1 VFLII
6 LILMILTI
14 FKVNIGVSLFLTII
28 IASILYSGPPKILD
42 LLILT
47 LRDHVSQLLMA
58 NVFLIAFFVSLY
70 RVKGLINTMSSS
82 FMRILRRDY
91 LAITLIPGLIGLLP
105 VPGGALL
112 SAPVVDG
119 VGDLRKLSKSQ
130 KLFVNVWYR
139 HTILYFYPLSTTI
152 IFTAAITNTSPWRL
166 AEYAT
171 PIAFIMFLLG
181 YSVLIG
187 KKASSNEKL
196 SLGETSRSSELRST
210 APLLVAILISLA
222 LGLSGNPLLS
232 NELYVIAS
240 VSVGIL
246 LLIILNR
253 YSLNDLLRSLR
264 DYRLY
269 DMVFLAYSLM
279 LFRNFFRTIDLST
292 LGSELTRIGL
302 DPLIITLSTP
312 IVFSAIS
319 GHPTTGIGVS
329 IPLLGSL
336 NINMDLSTIMIVYT
350 AAFLGYLG
358 SPFHACY
365 LYTANYLEISFV
377 KGYKYLIP
385 HIIITLILGIIL
397 FKYILVI

>member
-1 VFLII
+1 MFLMVSVLII
-6 LILMILTI
+6 FM
-14 FKVNIGVSLFLTII
+14 FFRVNIGVTLFITVF
-28 IASILYSGPPKILD
+28 IASVLYSGSLHIID
-42 LLILT
+42 LLIFT

-70 RVKGLINTMSSS
+70 RVKGLINAMSSG

-112 SAPVVDG
+112 SAPIVDG
-119 VGDLRKLSKSQ
+119 VGDLRRLSRPQ

-171 PIAFIMFLLG
+171 PIAFVMFLLG

-187 KKASSNEKL
+187 KKASSGEKL
-196 SLGETSRSSELRST
+196 VLGEESVSSELRST
-210 APLLVAILISLA
+210 TPILATILISLA
-222 LGLSGNPLLS
+222 LGFSGNPLLS
-232 NELYVIAS
+232 NELYVIVS
-240 VSVGIL
+240 VSIGIIL
-246 LLIILNR
+246 LITLNR

-319 GHPTTGIGVS
+319 GHPTTGVGVS

-385 HIIITLILGIIL
+385 HIIITLVIGVIL
-397 FKYILVI
+397 FKYILAL